1 MIWSMV
7 AKCLVLRGMLHLRYL
22 PVSYIAKMR
31 KINGVAEVG
40 DVMHIVMDL
49 MVIFHH
55 LGRMVV
61 QL

>member
-1 MIWSMV
+1 
-7 AKCLVLRGMLHLRYL
+7 
-22 PVSYIAKMR
+22 MR

-40 DVMHIVMDL
+40 DVMLIVMDL